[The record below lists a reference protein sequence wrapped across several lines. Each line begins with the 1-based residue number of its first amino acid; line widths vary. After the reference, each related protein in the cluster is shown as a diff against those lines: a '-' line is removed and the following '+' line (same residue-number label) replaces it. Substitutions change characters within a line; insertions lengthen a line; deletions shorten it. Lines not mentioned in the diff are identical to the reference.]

1 MIELSACKCS
11 PRRPLPH
18 RCARSELQLTSYT
31 LEHVAAKVLNERVP
45 LFSHK
50 TLTGWWTAKDDV
62 GGAVAGGAVAGAAV
76 AGAAVAGGAVMG
88 APLARPVGALRRD
101 DARVR
106 VLRHF
111 GRRASLTLQIAD
123 AMETIARTSELAR
136 VFGIDFHS
144 VITRGSQYRVES
156 MMLRLCRTQD
166 YVLAS
171 PDKKQVITTD
181 YH

>member
-1 MIELSACKCS
+1 M
-11 PRRPLPH
+11 H
-18 RCARSELQLTSYT
+18 LTYT

-62 GGAVAGGAVAGAAV
+62 GGAVVGGAVAGSAAV
-76 AGAAVAGGAVMG
+76 GGAVVG
-88 APLARPVGALRRD
+88 AQLGRPVGAPRRD

-111 GRRASLTLQIAD
+111 GRRATLTLRIAD

-136 VFGIDFHS
+136 VFGIDFH
-144 VITRGSQYRVES
+144 RYAD
-156 MMLRLCRTQD
+156 C
-166 YVLAS
+166 
-171 PDKKQVITTD
+171 
-181 YH
+181 H

>member
-76 AGAAVAGGAVMG
+76 AGGAVMG
-88 APLARPVGALRRD
+88 AQLARPVGALRRD

-111 GRRASLTLQIAD
+111 GRRASLTLRIAD

-171 PDKKQVITTD
+171 PDKKQVRTLD
-181 YH
+181 DL